1 MSSLI
6 TKASKSRSSASKK
19 IHAIKGKKAASR
31 KPVRPGR
38 ITAAPKAPKSKKAAI
53 AKKRPQAKTQAKKS
67 KQTIALK
74 KPASRPV
81 RLAKKPAS
89 RPASRAASRPV
100 RSVKKLTPKKRIVQP
115 PATKSKR
122 IVAASRSKKKVV
134 KAPTRKPVA
143 SRSTAKSRRAML
155 ARRRAFAPRPLPAPP
170 KKPPSPG
177 TLAAVR
183 AFEQALRVFNR
194 QDFVTAKKAFDGLLD
209 KFADQADI
217 VARVRTYLAICD
229 QRLART
235 PSVPRNSDA
244 LYDRGVFELNRGNTA
259 EAIESFEKALKVEP
273 RADHVFYSLAAA
285 YAHLNNVTKALE
297 ALRHA
302 IAIRP
307 AHRSHARR
315 DPDFASLRSNEG
327 FQQLTGFGFDL
338 VHE

>member
-19 IHAIKGKKAASR
+19 IHAIKGKKTSSR
-31 KPVRPGR
+31 KPARPGR
-38 ITAAPKAPKSKKAAI
+38 ITAAPKTKKAAI

-74 KPASRPV
+74 KPASR
-81 RLAKKPAS
+81 LA
-89 RPASRAASRPV
+89 
-100 RSVKKLTPKKRIVQP
+100 KKLTPKKRDVRP
-115 PATKSKR
+115 PAAKSKR
-122 IVAASRSKKKVV
+122 IVAAPRSKKKVV

-143 SRSTAKSRRAML
+143 PGAKAQARRAML

-194 QDFVTAKKAFDGLLD
+194 QDFVAAKKAFDGLLD
-209 KFADQADI
+209 KFTDQADI

-229 QRLART
+229 QRMART

-285 YAHLNNVTKALE
+285 YARLNNVTKALE

-307 AHRSHARR
+307 VHRPHARR
-315 DPDFASLRSNEG
+315 DLDFASLRSNES
-327 FQQLTGFGFDL
+327 FQQLTGFGFDV

>member
-6 TKASKSRSSASKK
+6 TKANKSRSSASKK

-31 KPVRPGR
+31 KPARPGR
-38 ITAAPKAPKSKKAAI
+38 ITAAPKAQKVSKNKKAVV
-53 AKKRPQAKTQAKKS
+53 AKKRPQAKKS
-67 KQTIALK
+67 KPAVSVK
-74 KPASRPV
+74 KPPV
-81 RLAKKPAS
+81 A
-89 RPASRAASRPV
+89 
-100 RSVKKLTPKKRIVQP
+100 KKLTPKKTAAKP
-115 PATKSKR
+115 SAAKGKR
-122 IVAASRSKKKVV
+122 TVTALHPGKKVA
-134 KAPTRKPVA
+134 KASSGKPVLSGA
-143 SRSTAKSRRAML
+143 KAKSRRALL
-155 ARRRAFAPRPLPAPP
+155 ARRRAFAPKPLPAPP

-194 QDFVTAKKAFDGLLD
+194 QDFVAAKSAFHSLLD

-235 PSVPRNSDA
+235 PSTPRNSDA
-244 LYDRGVFELNRGNTA
+244 LYDRGVFEFNRGNTA
-259 EAIESFEKALKVEP
+259 EAIDSFEKALKVEP

-285 YAHLNNVTKALE
+285 YARLNNVTKALE

-302 IAIRP
+302 IGIRP

-315 DPDFASLRSNEG
+315 DLDFAGLRSDES

>member
-19 IHAIKGKKAASR
+19 IQAIKGKKAASR
-31 KPVRPGR
+31 KPARPGR
-38 ITAAPKAPKSKKAAI
+38 ITAAPKAQKTAKNKKTVI
-53 AKKRPQAKTQAKKS
+53 AKKRLQPKKS
-67 KQTIALK
+67 QQTVSLK
-74 KPASRPV
+74 KTSS
-81 RLAKKPAS
+81 RLAAS
-89 RPASRAASRPV
+89 A
-100 RSVKKLTPKKRIVQP
+100 KKLTRKKTVAK
-115 PATKSKR
+115 PAASKSKR
-122 IVAASRSKKKVV
+122 PVVASHPKKKVA
-134 KAPTRKPVA
+134 KAPVRKPVV
-143 SRSTAKSRRAML
+143 SRAKAKSRRALL
-155 ARRRAFAPRPLPAPP
+155 ARRRAFAPKPLPAPP

-194 QDFVTAKKAFDGLLD
+194 QDFVTAKSAFHSLLD

-235 PSVPRNSDA
+235 PSTPRNSDA
-244 LYDRGVFELNRGNTA
+244 LYDRGVFEFNRGNTA

-273 RADHVFYSLAAA
+273 RADHVLYSLAAA
-285 YAHLNNVTKALE
+285 YARLNNVTKALE

-302 IAIRP
+302 IGIRP

-315 DPDFASLRSNEG
+315 DLDFAGLRSDES

-338 VHE
+338 IHE

>member
-6 TKASKSRSSASKK
+6 TKASKSRSSASKT

-31 KPVRPGR
+31 KPARPGR
-38 ITAAPKAPKSKKAAI
+38 ITAAPKTPKTKKAAI

-74 KPASRPV
+74 KSASRPV
-81 RLAKKPAS
+81 RLAKK
-89 RPASRAASRPV
+89 PASRAASRPV

-122 IVAASRSKKKVV
+122 IVAASRSKTKVV
-134 KAPTRKPVA
+134 KAPARKPVA
-143 SRSTAKSRRAML
+143 PRSTAKSRRAML

-194 QDFVTAKKAFDGLLD
+194 QDFVAAKKAFDGLLD

-235 PSVPRNSDA
+235 PSLPRNSDA
-244 LYDRGVFELNRGNTA
+244 LYDRGVFELNRGNPA

-285 YAHLNNVTKALE
+285 YAHLNNATKALE

-315 DPDFASLRSNEG
+315 DLDFASLRSNEG

>member
-19 IHAIKGKKAASR
+19 VRAIKGKKAASR
-31 KPVRPGR
+31 KPARPGR
-38 ITAAPKAPKSKKAAI
+38 ITAAPKRPKTKKTAI
-53 AKKRPQAKTQAKKS
+53 AKKRPQAKKS
-67 KQTIALK
+67 KQTIAVK
-74 KPASRPV
+74 KPASRTLSRPAS
-81 RLAKKPAS
+81 RLAKKPAAKKRTV
-89 RPASRAASRPV
+89 RPVAAKSKRVVAASRP
-100 RSVKKLTPKKRIVQP
+100 KKR
-115 PATKSKR
+115 
-122 IVAASRSKKKVV
+122 VV
-134 KAPTRKPVA
+134 KAPTRRPV
-143 SRSTAKSRRAML
+143 SKAKARRALL
-155 ARRRAFAPRPLPAPP
+155 ARRRAFAPKPLPAPP

-217 VARVRTYLAICD
+217 VARVRTYLSICD

-235 PSVPRNSDA
+235 PSTPRNSDA
-244 LYDRGVFELNRGNTA
+244 LYDRGVFEFNRGNFA

-285 YAHLNNVTKALE
+285 FARLNNITKALE

-302 IAIRP
+302 IGIRP
-307 AHRSHARR
+307 VHRSHARH
-315 DPDFASLRSNEG
+315 DLDFAGLRSDES

-338 VHE
+338 IHE

>member
-6 TKASKSRSSASKK
+6 TKANKSRSSASNK

-31 KPVRPGR
+31 KPARPGK
-38 ITAAPKAPKSKKAAI
+38 ITAAPKAQKVSKNKKAAA
-53 AKKRPQAKTQAKKS
+53 AKKRPEAKKS
-67 KQTIALK
+67 KQAVSVK
-74 KPASRPV
+74 KPASRLAPV
-81 RLAKKPAS
+81 AKE
-89 RPASRAASRPV
+89 
-100 RSVKKLTPKKRIVQP
+100 LTPKK
-115 PATKSKR
+115 PAAKTAASKGKPT
-122 IVAASRSKKKVV
+122 VAASHPTKKVAKV
-134 KAPTRKPVA
+134 AKVASGKPVLSGA
-143 SRSTAKSRRAML
+143 KAKSRRALL
-155 ARRRAFAPRPLPAPP
+155 ARRRAFAPKPLPAPP

-194 QDFVTAKKAFDGLLD
+194 QDFVAAKSAFHSLLD
-209 KFADQADI
+209 KFGDQADI
-217 VARVRTYLAICD
+217 VARVRTYLAVCD

-235 PSVPRNSDA
+235 PSTPRNSDA
-244 LYDRGVFELNRGNTA
+244 LYDRGVFEFNRGNTA

-285 YAHLNNVTKALE
+285 YARLNNVAKALE

-302 IAIRP
+302 IGIRP

-315 DPDFASLRSNEG
+315 DLDFAGLRSDES

>member
-6 TKASKSRSSASKK
+6 TKANKSRSSASKK

-31 KPVRPGR
+31 KPARPGR
-38 ITAAPKAPKSKKAAI
+38 ITAAPKDQKVSKSKKAVV
-53 AKKRPQAKTQAKKS
+53 AKKRPQAKKS
-67 KQTIALK
+67 KPAVSLK
-74 KPASRPV
+74 KPASRLAPV
-81 RLAKKPAS
+81 T
-89 RPASRAASRPV
+89 
-100 RSVKKLTPKKRIVQP
+100 KKLAPKKTAAKPSPSKGKQT
-115 PATKSKR
+115 AT
-122 IVAASRSKKKVV
+122 ATHPGKKVA
-134 KAPTRKPVA
+134 KASSGKPVLSGA
-143 SRSTAKSRRAML
+143 KAKSRRALL
-155 ARRRAFAPRPLPAPP
+155 ARRRAFAPKPLPAPP

-183 AFEQALRVFNR
+183 AFEQALRLFNR
-194 QDFVTAKKAFDGLLD
+194 QDFVAAKSAFHSLLD

-235 PSVPRNSDA
+235 PSTPRNSDA
-244 LYDRGVFELNRGNTA
+244 LYDRGVFEFNRGNTA

-285 YAHLNNVTKALE
+285 YARLNNVTKALE

-302 IAIRP
+302 IGIRP

-315 DPDFASLRSNEG
+315 DLDFAGLRSDES